1 MLNFNNVPQ
10 DENAPTQEFS
20 IIPNGTV
27 VRAVVLVQQGD
38 IEIPEFGQGQWFK
51 RSASTAAKWM
61 NLEFTIIG
69 GQYDR
74 RKFWHSVFV
83 DGDKIGPSGMPQAKE
98 IGLRTLKSV
107 VESGRNISPADMSP
121 QAQQNRNIAGMM
133 DLNGMEICAK
143 VGVKKGTNGYKDSN
157 QLMVALTPENKDY
170 LPQGSIPMQQTTI
183 SAQVS
188 APQVPAQP
196 SGAVPSWAQK

>member
-27 VRAVVLVQQGD
+27 VRTVVLVQQGD

-51 RSASTAAKWM
+51 KSASTAAKWM

-83 DGDKIGPSGMPQAKE
+83 DGDKMGPSGMPQAKE

-107 VESGRNISPADMSP
+107 VESGRGISPADMSP
-121 QAQQNRNIAGMM
+121 EAQQNRNISGMM

-157 QLMVALTPENKDY
+157 QLMVALTPDNKDY
-170 LPQGSIPMQQTTI
+170 LPQGSVPVQQTTI
-183 SAQVS
+183 PAQAS
-188 APQVPAQP
+188 APQASAQP

>member
-10 DENAPTQEFS
+10 DENAPSQEFS

-83 DGDKIGPSGMPQAKE
+83 DGDKMGPSGMPQAKE

-107 VESGRNISPADMSP
+107 VESGRGISPADMSP
-121 QAQQNRNIAGMM
+121 QAQQNRNISGMM

-157 QLMVALTPENKDY
+157 QLMVALTPDNKDY
-170 LPQGSIPMQQTTI
+170 LPQGSVPMQQTTI
-183 SAQVS
+183 PAQAS
-188 APQVPAQP
+188 APQAPAQP

>member
-10 DENAPTQEFS
+10 DENAPSQEFS

-83 DGDKIGPSGMPQAKE
+83 DGDKMGPSGMPQAKE

-107 VESGRNISPADMSP
+107 VESGRGISPADMSP
-121 QAQQNRNIAGMM
+121 EAQQNRNISGMM

-157 QLMVALTPENKDY
+157 QLMVALTPDNKDY
-170 LPQGSIPMQQTTI
+170 LPQGSVPVQQTTI
-183 SAQVS
+183 PAQAS
-188 APQVPAQP
+188 APQASAQP

>member
-27 VRAVVLVQQGD
+27 VRTVVLVQQGD

-51 RSASTAAKWM
+51 KSASTAAKWM

-83 DGDKIGPSGMPQAKE
+83 DGDKMGPSGMPQAKE

-107 VESGRNISPADMSP
+107 VESGRGISPADMSP
-121 QAQQNRNIAGMM
+121 EAQQNRNISGMM

-170 LPQGSIPMQQTTI
+170 LPQGSVPVQQTTI
-183 SAQVS
+183 PAQAS
-188 APQVPAQP
+188 APQASAQP